1 MRNEGWLWRLLITV
15 PEMEA
20 AVDDGCPMSEDK
32 SDVDGETVL
41 GVISVPVID
50 TSKAHPQKKRQK
62 QEEAESPLM
71 KAYLFM
77 YPIRM
82 ICCKGCIDFWRETEH
97 LECFIHQ
104 TMEILVKR
112 FREQSHL

>member
-1 MRNEGWLWRLLITV
+1 MRNEGWLWRRLIAV

-62 QEEAESPLM
+62 QRQSKRLKSSKLLQQPPESG
-71 KAYLFM
+71 
-77 YPIRM
+77 
-82 ICCKGCIDFWRETEH
+82 GCLRYG
-97 LECFIHQ
+97 
-104 TMEILVKR
+104 
-112 FREQSHL
+112 S